1 MYFKTK
7 NKSECCGCTACIHS
21 CPVSAISFSEDNEG
35 FMYPEINQDLCINC
49 GLCERVCPFEHPDY
63 RNDANPV
70 VYASML
76 KDKTERKKSTSGG
89 LFYAL
94 AKLIIERKGIVYG
107 ATLDN
112 QLNVVHIGVEKMSDL
127 GILRGSKY
135 VQSDLNKV
143 FVEIRN
149 NLKSGRWVYFVGT
162 GCQVAGLKSFLRKDY
177 PTLVTSDLV
186 CHGVPS
192 QMLFNKHIQFLEQK
206 YHGKVADYNF
216 RDNANWEGCEM
227 FRLTNHKG
235 KSKQI
240 RNSSYELSPYLYSF
254 MYAFTYRYSCYNCKF
269 ARIPRQGDITLADYW
284 ECQRFFPRIDSS
296 KGVSLILINN
306 SKGHEIWNLI
316 KDDVE
321 SYSSTVEDG
330 AKYNANLVHVTKKP
344 QIRESIY
351 DRINKEGYSTIAK
364 TDFRSPRYFWFCL
377 RDQLEKIGVLQY
389 LKKLKCVFVRN

>member
-21 CPVSAISFSEDNEG
+21 CPVSAISFVEDEEG
-35 FMYPEINQDLCINC
+35 FLYPEINQDVCINC

-76 KDKTERKKSTSGG
+76 KDKAERKNSSSGG

-94 AKLIIERKGIVYG
+94 AKLTIERRGIVYG

-112 QLNVVHIGVEKMSDL
+112 QLNVVHLGVENMSDL

-143 FVEIRN
+143 FIDIRN
-149 NLKSGRWVYFVGT
+149 NLKSERWVYFVGT

-177 PTLVTSDLV
+177 PTLITSDLV

-192 QMLFNKHIQFLEQK
+192 QKLFNTHIQYLEQR
-206 YHGKVADYNF
+206 YHGKVYDYKF
-216 RDNANWEGCEM
+216 RDNAHWGGCEI
-227 FRLTNHKG
+227 FNLTNHKG
-235 KSKQI
+235 NSRQI

-254 MYAFTYRYSCYNCKF
+254 MYAYTYRYSCYNCKF
-269 ARIPRQGDITLADYW
+269 AKIPRQGDITLADYW
-284 ECQRFFPRIDSS
+284 ECQSFFPSIDYS
-296 KGVSLILINN
+296 KGVSLILLNN
-306 SKGHEIWNLI
+306 NKGHEIWNLI

-321 SYSSTVEDG
+321 SYTSTLEDG
-330 AKYNANLVHVTKKP
+330 AKYNANLVHATKMPK
-344 QIRESIY
+344 IRESIY
-351 DRINKEGYSTIAK
+351 ERIDKEGYLRIAE
-364 TDFRSPRYFWFCL
+364 TEFRSPKYVWYCFRN
-377 RDQLEKIGVLQY
+377 QLEKIGVLQY
-389 LKKLKCVFVRN
+389 LKKFKKFFF